1 MEKWKVE
8 DLIRN
13 ADEWCGDDQKRI
25 VELFKII
32 YRAGV
37 GTHALEI
44 SISAHFNSP
53 YSYEDHIKKV
63 AHKFLGETISAIDR
77 CFSRFD
83 GVPQVLV
90 VILSYAA
97 EINSLVRDYRYREAL
112 TVIQEADGI
121 VNKVYG
127 WIKYDKLDGA
137 VDGAE
142 VESSKLIGTLKKL
155 CAKIL

>member
-1 MEKWKVE
+1 MEKWKIE

-25 VELFKII
+25 VELSKIL
-32 YRAGV
+32 YKLGV
-37 GTHALEI
+37 YTHKIEI
-44 SISAHFNSP
+44 AISAHFNSP
-53 YSYEDHIKKV
+53 YSYEDLIEKT
-63 AHKFLGETISAIDR
+63 AHKFLGEVISATDR

-137 VDGAE
+137 E
-142 VESSKLIGTLKKL
+142 VESSNLIGTLKKL

>member
-1 MEKWKVE
+1 M
-8 DLIRN
+8 IRN

-63 AHKFLGETISAIDR
+63 AHKFFRETISAIDR

-97 EINSLVRDYRYREAL
+97 EINSLVRDYAYERAL
-112 TVIQEADGI
+112 TIAEEADGI

-142 VESSKLIGTLKKL
+142 VESSNLIGTLKKL

>member
-25 VELFKII
+25 VELSKIL

-44 SISAHFNSP
+44 SISAHLNSF
-53 YSYEDHIKKV
+53 YSFEEHVEKV
-63 AHKFLGETISAIDR
+63 AHKFLRETISAIDR

-97 EINSLVRDYRYREAL
+97 EINSLVRDHEYRRTL
-112 TVIQEADGI
+112 TIAQEADDI

-127 WIKYDKLDGA
+127 WVKYDKLDGA
-137 VDGAE
+137 E
-142 VESSKLIGTLKKL
+142 VESSNLIGTLKKL

>member
-13 ADEWCGDDQKRI
+13 ADEWCGDDRKRI

-63 AHKFLGETISAIDR
+63 AHKFLRETISAIDR

-97 EINSLVRDYRYREAL
+97 EINSLVRDYAYERAL
-112 TVIQEADGI
+112 TIAEEADGI

-142 VESSKLIGTLKKL
+142 VESSNLIGTLKKL